1 MDLLLEAIR
10 TNHTDAILQAIL
22 SGNVA
27 INDNQ
32 EYTLYYGTPLH
43 HAVSQRGA
51 RLNLLWLLGANV
63 DATDYYH
70 DTPLQ
75 QNDRRS
81 VEALLHLGANIYIPN
96 CFDETPLHM
105 AVRNNNYNLMHTLMI
120 PHTKGHRLWVKW
132 RPILRVLA
140 CLSTICTAR
149 ASRTFGN
156 RLPAQDTFGAKRNLN
171 TCNLHKYLFN
181 TLQLNRPSYIYTYI
195 LTPLLLVHIHTYTQ
209 TVSTLQNG

>member
-43 HAVSQRGA
+43 HAVSQRA
-51 RLNLLWLLGANV
+51 RRLTINLLWLLGANV
-63 DATDYYH
+63 DATDYYNE
-70 DTPLQ
+70 TPLHLAIQ
-75 QNDRRS
+75 QNDRRL

-96 CFDETPLHM
+96 CFDETPLQM
-105 AVRNNNYNLMHTLMI
+105 VCNNNNNYNPLIHTLMI

-140 CLSTICTAR
+140 CLSTMYR
-149 ASRTFGN
+149 QSVEN
-156 RLPAQDTFGAKRNLN
+156 VWKPATGSG
-171 TCNLHKYLFN
+171 YLLCKKEFEH
-181 TLQLNRPSYIYTYI
+181 LQLSQIF
-195 LTPLLLVHIHTYTQ
+195 
-209 TVSTLQNG
+209 